1 MNNNKSLLLK
11 ISVIMNTVLA
21 FFGSYIGN
29 LYIIQIIAL
38 IPAFL
43 AVPLKEIKI
52 KKDTEMWLIVVVIFF
67 LSAVISNNKIAS
79 VEIVCMIA
87 MAVMLKIIY
96 ENSDIKLSK
105 FFINFV

>member
-43 AVPLKEIKI
+43 AVPLKEIKKGHRNVVDCCCNIFSFSSNI
-52 KKDTEMWLIVVVIFF
+52 K
-67 LSAVISNNKIAS
+67 
-79 VEIVCMIA
+79 
-87 MAVMLKIIY
+87 
-96 ENSDIKLSK
+96 
-105 FFINFV
+105 

>member
-52 KKDTEMWLIVVVIFF
+52 KKLAPKQDRGGEDN
-67 LSAVISNNKIAS
+67 AR
-79 VEIVCMIA
+79 
-87 MAVMLKIIY
+87 
-96 ENSDIKLSK
+96 IKSQ
-105 FFINFV
+105 I